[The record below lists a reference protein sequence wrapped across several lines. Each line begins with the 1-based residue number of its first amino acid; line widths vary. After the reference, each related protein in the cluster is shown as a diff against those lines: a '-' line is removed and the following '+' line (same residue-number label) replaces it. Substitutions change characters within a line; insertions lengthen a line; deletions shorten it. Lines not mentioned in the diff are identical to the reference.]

1 MKEYILF
8 LDESSPNT
16 AFRNFTLAG
25 FAIEKTYYENIFV
38 TKVDTIKNDI
48 FGNSL
53 IVLHEIDIRKKS
65 GNFIGITYNQEEE
78 LFRKLAL
85 LFDDEKLTVFG
96 VTINCDDLD
105 YLYHNSSQND
115 IYQIALQIIMENYCH
130 FLVENNGIGSMYLES
145 VNEVSNGHLQNLYYE
160 LKSTGTLFYKKVLLQ
175 NRLSTLNFNMKSDG
189 NVGLQI
195 ADFLPNS
202 VARNA
207 LGKTQKRFSFFSKI
221 QARSY
226 NGNRNRNDRFGIK
239 IIP

>member
-96 VTINCDDLD
+96 VTINCDD
-105 YLYHNSSQND
+105 
-115 IYQIALQIIMENYCH
+115 QIGRASCRER
-130 FLVENNGIGSMYLES
+130 V
-145 VNEVSNGHLQNLYYE
+145 
-160 LKSTGTLFYKKVLLQ
+160 
-175 NRLSTLNFNMKSDG
+175 
-189 NVGLQI
+189 
-195 ADFLPNS
+195 
-202 VARNA
+202 
-207 LGKTQKRFSFFSKI
+207 
-221 QARSY
+221 
-226 NGNRNRNDRFGIK
+226 
-239 IIP
+239 